1 LTIDAASTLAN
12 NTFNTPCDLNLQGA
26 GLGLW
31 NAILV
36 DSSFSPLNVL
46 MRGTGTWVLGGAN
59 TYSGTTTVSS
69 GTLLVNGQ
77 IGAGNVSVLTGGTLG
92 GNGTLGGAVTVA
104 AGGAI
109 APGNGLGTFTIN
121 NTLALAPG
129 SFTSVTIDKTTAASS
144 QVAGLSSLTYGGTL
158 VVTNLAGTL
167 TTSDA
172 FKLFSSTAYA
182 GTFAAITPAV
192 PGPGLAWNTNTLAT
206 DGTLRIVVGI
216 ANNPTKLSASVVAGN
231 NLQIFWPY
239 DHLGWTLQVQT
250 NALNVGIRTNWVNVA
265 GSSTTNSVTVPI
277 GARNACV
284 FYRLIN

>member
-1 LTIDAASTLAN
+1 
-12 NTFNTPCDLNLQGA
+12 
-26 GLGLW
+26 
-31 NAILV
+31 
-36 DSSFSPLNVL
+36 
-46 MRGTGTWVLGGAN
+46 LGGAN

-92 GNGTLGGAVTVA
+92 GNGTLGGRVTVA
-104 AGGAI
+104 AGGTL
-109 APGNGLGTFTIN
+109 APGNGLGTYHQQH
-121 NTLALAPG
+121 LGARAG

-144 QVAGLSSLTYGGTL
+144 QVAAEQPDYGGTL

-239 DHLGWTLQVQT
+239 DIWVGLCRSRPTLLMSVS
-250 NALNVGIRTNWVNVA
+250 ALIGQHCWFVNNELRYCSNWRPQCLRVL
-265 GSSTTNSVTVPI
+265 SPD
-277 GARNACV
+277 
-284 FYRLIN
+284 